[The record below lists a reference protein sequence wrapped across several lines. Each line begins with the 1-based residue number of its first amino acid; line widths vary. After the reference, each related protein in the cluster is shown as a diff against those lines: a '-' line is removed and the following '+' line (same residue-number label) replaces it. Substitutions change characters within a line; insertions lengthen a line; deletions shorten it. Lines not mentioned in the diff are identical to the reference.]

1 MSEQETGGGNGKF
14 DPTRH
19 LRQLRGRGGNA
30 DYLDVKWRLVWLRS
44 EHPDAQIAT
53 EHVTITSD
61 MAIFKAQVGIPG
73 GGSATGYGSE
83 ASKDFTDFIEKAECV
98 PLRSECLTRDGFKRF
113 DELVV
118 GEEVLAYDVN
128 TDRFHWTPLRAVTVH
143 EALPMVTL
151 SNDQGFSVDCTPDH
165 SWAIRRWTTR
175 ENRRCHVSE
184 LREAQRLTKMDRIIL
199 TAGVPA
205 PGGDH
210 PLTPVEAAILGWLM
224 TDGTLKVRGIMRRIV
239 LYQSKPAMI
248 ETIRQLVPE
257 AHEVVTPAR
266 KRTFPTGRTYD
277 CLPQSQFVLP
287 AMHGAALLDKAG
299 LTSLDMLP
307 SLVAQ
312 LSQPARAAML
322 EAMMLAE
329 ADVRG
334 NFAQRPGP
342 VLTAFQMLA
351 VLEGYSVGQPRNVV
365 GTDVIVQR
373 LKRRRTLSASQLTL
387 TALGPRPAWCPT
399 TDYGT
404 WIMRQ
409 DGRVL
414 VTGNTKAL
422 GRALI
427 ALGYGTPY
435 AQEFGEDDV
444 VESAPSVR
452 AVPTPPEAPRPERPG
467 AAPQAAVAPRPTVT
481 PYSPR
486 PEPIP
491 ADTRRAAP
499 PRPLREAEEH
509 APEPLSAAPRREV
522 PEPRREP
529 TPPAPT
535 PFDDEPVPVRP
546 LPSRPAPMQATPRPA
561 PRPAATIPAPAPNA
575 TPAPASSFT
584 REPLEE
590 EDEVIDLANYGWTE
604 FWSWARARGFNDR
617 KSLDAVVGRA
627 TNGMTPLE
635 IRKQI
640 QAKQ

>member
-1 MSEQETGGGNGKF
+1 MGEQETGGGSGKF

-19 LRQLRGRGGNA
+19 LRQLRGRGGSA

-83 ASKDFTDFIEKAECV
+83 TSKDFTDFIEKAE
-98 PLRSECLTRDGFKRF
+98 
-113 DELVV
+113 
-118 GEEVLAYDVN
+118 
-128 TDRFHWTPLRAVTVH
+128 
-143 EALPMVTL
+143 
-151 SNDQGFSVDCTPDH
+151 
-165 SWAIRRWTTR
+165 
-175 ENRRCHVSE
+175 
-184 LREAQRLTKMDRIIL
+184 
-199 TAGVPA
+199 
-205 PGGDH
+205 
-210 PLTPVEAAILGWLM
+210 
-224 TDGTLKVRGIMRRIV
+224 
-239 LYQSKPAMI
+239 
-248 ETIRQLVPE
+248 
-257 AHEVVTPAR
+257 
-266 KRTFPTGRTYD
+266 
-277 CLPQSQFVLP
+277 
-287 AMHGAALLDKAG
+287 
-299 LTSLDMLP
+299 
-307 SLVAQ
+307 
-312 LSQPARAAML
+312 
-322 EAMMLAE
+322 
-329 ADVRG
+329 
-334 NFAQRPGP
+334 
-342 VLTAFQMLA
+342 
-351 VLEGYSVGQPRNVV
+351 
-365 GTDVIVQR
+365 
-373 LKRRRTLSASQLTL
+373 
-387 TALGPRPAWCPT
+387 
-399 TDYGT
+399 
-404 WIMRQ
+404 
-409 DGRVL
+409 
-414 VTGNTKAL
+414 TKAL

-509 APEPLSAAPRREV
+509 APEPLAAAPRREV